1 MPVDP
6 RPADRRRVEP
16 GTGAKM
22 SNGETGSGRNP
33 GKIPGKELQ
42 FLLDLAFDKSM
53 ESRRALTT
61 TIGDLFDQQD
71 EVLSER
77 ERALMTDILRK
88 LIHDCEKAVRRD
100 LSERLSDAPNP
111 PHELIVSLAND
122 EIEVAEPIL
131 KQSKMLHDA
140 ELIGVIRHRTQQ
152 HQLAI
157 AMRRSLSEYVSDV
170 LVETGNTDVIKVLL
184 ENSDAKISEATM
196 EYLAEESRRVDTY
209 QEPLLQR
216 DDLKSELAE
225 RMCLWVS
232 AALRSHIMETFEV
245 DPSQID
251 DHLERAPGSI
261 ARGPQSR
268 QDGSRQDGPEK
279 ETPAEALAR
288 RLTEQRKVTP
298 DFLVQVLRQGEV
310 PLFEAL
316 FGQLSGLEAPRLR
329 DVLYDS
335 GGEGLAIACRAIDMP
350 KPAFATIFLLSR
362 RGHTGKQVVDPRELS
377 RALRLFDKITLA
389 AAEAVM
395 KSWSRGWKYQD
406 AVEKVAE
413 AHRALRAAEPKTD

>member
-1 MPVDP
+1 
-6 RPADRRRVEP
+6 
-16 GTGAKM
+16 M
-22 SNGETGSGRNP
+22 SNGETRSGRKP
-33 GKIPGKELQ
+33 AKIPGKDLQ

-53 ESRRALTT
+53 DSRRALTA
-61 TIGDLFDQQD
+61 TIGDLFDKQD

-100 LSERLSDAPNP
+100 LSERLSGAANP

-131 KQSKMLHDA
+131 KQSKMLRDA
-140 ELIGVIRHRTQQ
+140 ELIGVIRRRTQQ

-209 QEPLLQR
+209 QEPLLR
-216 DDLKSELAE
+216 RGDLKSELAE

-232 AALRSHIMETFEV
+232 AALRSYIVETFEV

-251 DHLERAPGSI
+251 DHLERTSGSV

-268 QDGSRQDGPEK
+268 QDEPEK

-316 FGQLSGLEAPRLR
+316 FGQLSGLKAPRLH

-335 GGEGLAIACRAIDMP
+335 GGEGLAIACRAIEMP

-362 RGHTGKQVVDPRELS
+362 RGHTGKQVVDPHELS
-377 RALRLFDKITLA
+377 RALLLFDKITLA
-389 AAEAVM
+389 AAAAVM
-395 KSWSRGWKYQD
+395 NSWRRGWKYQD

>member
-1 MPVDP
+1 
-6 RPADRRRVEP
+6 
-16 GTGAKM
+16 M
-22 SNGETGSGRNP
+22 SNGGTRSERNPAKNP
-33 GKIPGKELQ
+33 GKDLQ
-42 FLLDLAFDKSM
+42 FLLDLALDKSV
-53 ESRRALTT
+53 EGRHALTA

-71 EVLSER
+71 DVLSER

-100 LSERLSDAPNP
+100 LSERLAAVPNP
-111 PHELIVSLAND
+111 PHELIVALAND

-131 KQSKMLHDA
+131 KQSKLLRDA

-157 AMRRSLSEYVSDV
+157 AMRRSLSEYVSDA
-170 LVETGNTDVIKVLL
+170 LVETGNIDVIKVLL

-209 QEPLLQR
+209 QEPLLRR
-216 DDLKSELAE
+216 DDLKPELAE
-225 RMCLWVS
+225 RMYLWVS
-232 AALRSHIMETFEV
+232 AALRSHIVETFDV

-251 DHLERAPGSI
+251 DHLERASGSF
-261 ARGPQSR
+261 ARGPEPR
-268 QDGSRQDGPEK
+268 QVQPGQAEPEN
-279 ETPAEALAR
+279 ETPADALAR

-316 FGQLSGLEAPRLR
+316 FGALSGLKAPRLQ
-329 DVLYDS
+329 DVLYNS
-335 GGEGLAIACRAIDMP
+335 GGEGLAIACRAMEMP
-350 KPAFATIFLLSR
+350 KPTFATIFLLSR
-362 RGHTGKQVVDPRELS
+362 RGHTGKQVVDPSELS
-377 RALRLFDKITLA
+377 RALLLFDKITLA
-389 AAEAVM
+389 AAATVM

-406 AVEKVAE
+406 AVEKVAG
-413 AHRALRAAEPKTD
+413 AYRALPADERETD